1 MAYLTT
7 AGKRNFPKEYSPR
20 PGQTESRPAKIRS
33 QVRRREWKGRGR
45 HSAIQEPFGGLRDGP
60 SFRGFWASR
69 SDDRTEKRKP
79 AWSLKIQHFFSADR
93 GSRSTRFCLL
103 IYAIAGHLQRISA
116 CISVSAVS
124 EKSFNRDPKGSA
136 STEGDRILSV
146 HALAAGSRLNEKRTN
161 RIGNAQRISAA
172 GVRTLRSHMRISL
185 CRKNG
190 MLS

>member
-1 MAYLTT
+1 MERK
-7 AGKRNFPKEYSPR
+7 GK
-20 PGQTESRPAKIRS
+20 A
-33 QVRRREWKGRGR
+33 
-45 HSAIQEPFGGLRDGP
+45 FGHTGTLWRGLRDGP

-146 HALAAGSRLNEKRTN
+146 HALSAVSEKSFNRDPKGSASTEGDRILSVHALAAGSRLNEKRTN

-172 GVRTLRSHMRISL
+172 GVPTLRSHMRISL